1 MRIIAFL
8 IALAGA
14 AGLVALLAPIDGASI
29 LPLLLE
35 HEPLRG
41 IVMAGGFAIG
51 LGLGGFAVAKERM
64 ARLHSVATLVG
75 FAAAGV
81 VMEIWNWIEI
91 ITKGANLPGSMA
103 IASAAVVL
111 GVIMSIAGMIKGRA
125 DY

>member
-8 IALAGA
+8 VALAGA

-29 LPLLLE
+29 LPLLIE

-41 IVMAGGFAIG
+41 IVMAAGFAIG

-64 ARLHSVATLVG
+64 SRLHSVATLVG

-81 VMEIWNWIEI
+81 VMEVWNWVKILTEG
-91 ITKGANLPGSMA
+91 KNLPGSMA
-103 IASAAVVL
+103 IATGAVLL
-111 GVIMSIAGMIKGRA
+111 GVIASVAAMIKARA